1 MENNTISTTDTK
13 LVYTVEDIQKIFG
26 IGKTCAYRLM
36 NSDGF
41 PSFTLNKRLYV
52 EKEMFLQWMRSN
64 VGKVYTY

>member
-36 NSDGF
+36 NSEGF
-41 PSFTLNKRLYV
+41 PSIALNKRLYV
-52 EKEMFLQWMRSN
+52 EKELLLQWLRSN
-64 VGKVYTY
+64 AGKVYTY